1 MRFCYVDSSEQT
13 NYGLLKA
20 ASVLSM
26 SSFIYPTDLQILDGL
41 RECFDLIQHMA
52 EIEAPLYPAPPNEK
66 QLMELLESCYAASLE
81 TEEGRTIAF
90 TVDFF
95 GEDEPR
101 FDYQLKQTLPLSTR
115 DLSRLAVALDPWRSR
130 ICVMP
135 GGTGLQI
142 VSVIHLGEQFAFH
155 GTRLTLRQLSI
166 RVLAPG
172 VLVVRYGGVLLLTY
186 QRGRF
191 AFHCGPS
198 ARWGQFAV
206 RTALAFHSHSGQTIE
221 QLQAD
226 LRFEAALIRMA
237 RAMLYQRHGGTL
249 LILPHDTD
257 WENSA
262 FSKRYAPAGPVSV
275 VKDANVKD
283 MEYAIRRNELFQQV
297 IQGQSSP
304 EVASV
309 WADDIVRARFVSE
322 LEWLARLTLA
332 DGMTVI
338 ERDLTLLGFGIFFD
352 AQDKPDSPTRV
363 VLIDPYD
370 DGSDSE
376 PKTLAS
382 IGGARHQSAAVTCRR
397 FPGAVAVVASQ
408 DGSLSSMKWDA
419 TKNVVIAFHHL
430 ELLLEF

>member
-1 MRFCYVDSSEQT
+1 
-13 NYGLLKA
+13 
-20 ASVLSM
+20 M
-26 SSFIYPTDLQILDGL
+26 SSFIYPTDPQICGGL
-41 RECFDLIQHMA
+41 KECFELIQHMA
-52 EIEAPLYPAPPNEK
+52 EVESPLYPVPPNER
-66 QLMELLESCYAASLE
+66 QLVELLESCYAASLE

-95 GEDEPR
+95 GEDEPH
-101 FDYQLKQTLPLSTR
+101 FDYQLKQTLLLSPR
-115 DLSRLAVALDPWRSR
+115 DLTRLAVALDPWRSR
-130 ICVMP
+130 ICVIP
-135 GGTGLQI
+135 GGTALQI

-155 GTRLTLRQLSI
+155 GTRLTLRQFSI

-191 AFHCGPS
+191 AFHCGSS

-206 RTALAFHSHSGQTIE
+206 RTALAFHSHAGQTVD
-221 QLQAD
+221 QLQVD
-226 LRFEAALIRMA
+226 LRFEAALIRIV
-237 RAMLYQRHGGTL
+237 RTVLYLRHGGTL
-249 LILPHDTD
+249 LILPDDTH

-262 FSKRYAPAGPVSV
+262 FSKRYAPTAPVSV

-283 MEYAIRRNELFQQV
+283 MEYAIKRNELFQQV
-297 IQGQSSP
+297 IQGQSNP

-322 LEWLARLTLA
+322 LEWLARLTLT

-338 ERDLTLLGFGIFFD
+338 QRDLTLLGFGVFFD
-352 AQDKPDSPTRV
+352 AQDKPDSPTRI

-376 PKTLAS
+376 PKALAS

-397 FPGAVAVVASQ
+397 FPGAIAVVASQ

-419 TKNVVIAFHHL
+419 TNNVVIAFHHL